1 MSENYV
7 ICARIRIC
15 YMAGFWFYGPVII
28 FRLFLI
34 TNQSIVHSSFG
45 IFWCFIKL
53 FMVSFPN
60 RLST

>member
-15 YMAGFWFYGPVII
+15 YLDGFGVYGLFMF
-28 FRLFLI
+28 FRLILL
-34 TNQSIVHSSFG
+34 TNQSFIHSSFG

-53 FMVSFPN
+53 FIVIFP
-60 RLST
+60 TCY